1 MTPAAFRQYPRRVA
15 VWHTTALPLVW
26 GKGRITALRLSV
38 RAVQALALLIGFY
51 VLAFG
56 VLAGLV
62 AADIGAYALATSQ
75 DENSSDARLLVPLFL
90 VTGTAFYVVLR
101 AVFVSNRGARG
112 DVPGVPVTP
121 EQQPALWERA
131 RFLAREAG
139 TRPPKEIRIV
149 ADVNAGVTEN
159 ARLLGLIPG
168 RRILMVG
175 APLLMGLTPGQL
187 DAVLAHEFGHY
198 SNRDTRLLPVV
209 NRGRTSLIAALHAA
223 QGNVRVPGRKKKD
236 RRFDLPGQDAIY
248 KVFHA
253 YALRYFAVTE
263 AISRAQ
269 EYAADRISARVAG
282 PRNAIDA
289 LAEMPALDAAYG
301 FYLRRFVTAG
311 LSDGLL
317 PHPELALAG
326 FADLLADPD
335 RGKEL
340 AEIRENPPVHELDRF
355 DSHPPMPDRIAAIRA
370 LPAAAPVDADLPAPR
385 SAVSLLVQPEA
396 LFAAVAVDMFGE
408 RGKGARA
415 VGWDEIA
422 ANAARRGASRAS
434 APLRD
439 AVAAV
444 AGNAAGLSAL
454 LDLADA
460 GRLGEVLDRL
470 PRTGAAKDATG
481 RVAREFAKNA
491 LADQLPAWVLG
502 ELEARGRAGWTSS
515 WGQITEVVLDPQLGD
530 ELSASF
536 DALLA
541 VHIDAA
547 PLRAV
552 LVREGIVP

>member
-1 MTPAAFRQYPRRVA
+1 M
-15 VWHTTALPLVW
+15 
-26 GKGRITALRLSV
+26 RLSV
-38 RAVQALALLIGFY
+38 RAFQALALLIGFY

-62 AADIGAYALATSQ
+62 AADIGAYALTTSQ
-75 DENSSDARLLVPLFL
+75 DANSSDARLLVPLFL
-90 VTGTAFYVVLR
+90 ATGTAFYVVLR
-101 AVFVSNRGARG
+101 AVFVSTRGARR
-112 DVPGVPVTP
+112 DLPGVPVTQD
-121 EQQPALWERA
+121 QQPALWERV

-149 ADVNAGVTEN
+149 AEVNAGVTEN

-209 NRGRTSLIAALHAA
+209 NRGRMSLIAALHAA
-223 QGNVRVPGRKKKD
+223 QGNVRVPGKGSKKKGQAGKQAD
-236 RRFDLPGQDAIY
+236 RRVNLPGQDAIY
-248 KVFHA
+248 GVFHA

-282 PRNAIDA
+282 PENTVDA
-289 LAEMPALDAAYG
+289 LAEMPVLDAAYG

-326 FADLLADPD
+326 FAELLADPD

-370 LPAAAPVDADLPAPR
+370 LPAATPVDAALPAPR
-385 SAVSLLVQPEA
+385 SAMGLLVAPDA

-422 ANAARRGASRAS
+422 AHTARRGASQNS

-444 AGNAAGLSAL
+444 ADNAAGLSAL

-470 PRTGAAKDATG
+470 PRTGPAKNTTG

-502 ELEARGRAGWTSS
+502 ELEARGRAGWASS
-515 WGQITEVVLDPQLGD
+515 WSQTTEVVLDPLLGE

-541 VHIDAA
+541 VHTDAA